1 MFWDGKKRI
10 GRSFP
15 INRYSISLLES
26 CIRMISIIPPFSD
39 YFSVFGSLLEE
50 DGMCLQSFTNL
61 SDDCLKTVN
70 QRKYI
75 HVQLNCQKLWET
87 SNHF

>member
-1 MFWDGKKRI
+1 
-10 GRSFP
+10 
-15 INRYSISLLES
+15 
-26 CIRMISIIPPFSD
+26 MISIIFIFSD

-70 QRKYI
+70 QRKYT
-75 HVQLNCQKLWET
+75 HEQLSCQKLWTTQSFINLET
-87 SNHF
+87 HKNNSKYKHKYICLVII